1 MHRGSA
7 APPPDDRAS
16 TTVLSPA
23 TRPLSTGGHVHMGG
37 LAQLAV
43 AVTSD
48 AVFALDRDWRFTFV
62 NDAAE
67 ILLRRPRTG
76 LLGAELW
83 GSYPDLRATAFGTHY
98 EEAAAS
104 GRPATFE
111 AFYAPHDAWY
121 EVRLFPYDGGLVVF
135 CRDVEERRRL
145 EAAREDLTRTTTSI
159 LHALP
164 IPTVLLAA
172 DGAIRRANQAWAEIP
187 HLHRTGLDEDGA
199 SYFAALERTI
209 AEGTDGGRVA
219 LLADLRA
226 LVAGERRLVSH
237 DLSVEHPSDEAQPDG
252 PGETRWTQVQAT
264 RVDGSD
270 DIVVTHLD
278 VTDRVHAADVEA
290 RRARRDDLT
299 GLPNRVR
306 LLEELQVRLQDRHDR
321 PLAVLFLD
329 LDGFKTVNDSLGHD
343 VGDQLIRDVAAKLLG
358 VVGDG
363 ELLARLG
370 GDEFVLVVDAIGA
383 AERAEVVRRALRGPF
398 DVAGLR
404 LPLSVS
410 VGIARAGPDHD
421 RPEDVLRDADA
432 AMYAAKASGRD
443 RSHEFTGDLR
453 VRAHDRLEVV
463 EGLGRALQGHELELH
478 YQPIADLRTGVV
490 DGVEALMRWHHPRR
504 GLLSPAAFIPAAEE
518 TGLIVDMSRW
528 ALHEAGRQAQ
538 EWRELGLHL
547 AVGVNI
553 SAEHFT
559 TGTLVSDVVETLEAT
574 GLTASSLVLEL
585 TETSVARSYA
595 EAVRQLHQ
603 LREIG
608 VRIAI
613 DDFGSGYSSLT
624 RLASFPVDEI
634 KFDGSLLRQC
644 DDSRE
649 AGVLRSIVRAVVA
662 VAEAIGVE
670 TLAEGIETD
679 AQRSA
684 AIEMGCRRAQGY
696 LFARP
701 QPAAQLAALL
711 TRA

>member
-1 MHRGSA
+1 MSAGKA
-7 APPPDDRAS
+7 APVPGGRA
-16 TTVLSPA
+16 TTLPRA
-23 TRPLSTGGHVHMGG
+23 PGTGGHVTMAR

-48 AVFALDRDWRFTFV
+48 AIFALDADWRFTFV

-83 GSYPDLRATAFGTHY
+83 SSYPDLRHSTFGERY
-98 EEAAAS
+98 RAAAAS
-104 GRPATFE
+104 QEATTFE
-111 AFYAPHDAWY
+111 AYYAPHGAWY
-121 EVRLFPYDGGLVVF
+121 EVRLYPHDDGLVVF
-135 CRDVEERRRL
+135 LRDVEERHRL
-145 EAAREDLTRTTTSI
+145 EEAREDLTRTTTSV

-172 DGAIRRANQAWAEIP
+172 DGRIRRANQAWDDIP
-187 HLHRTGLDEDGA
+187 QAAGSCLAGEAPNYFTALEATIAGGLDQG
-199 SYFAALERTI
+199 RT
-209 AEGTDGGRVA
+209 A

-226 LVAGERRLVSH
+226 LVAGDVRIVSH
-237 DLSVEHPSDEAQPDG
+237 DVSVEHE
-252 PGETRWTQVQAT
+252 GETHWTQIQAT
-264 RVDGSD
+264 RVEGSD

-278 VTDRVHAADVEA
+278 VTDRIQAADVEA

-299 GLPNRVR
+299 GLPNRTR
-306 LLEELQVRLQDRHDR
+306 LLEELQVRLRDREVR

-343 VGDQLIRDVAAKLLG
+343 VGDQLIRDVAAKLLA
-358 VVGDG
+358 VVGEG

-370 GDEFVLVVDAIGA
+370 GDEFVLVVDAA
-383 AERAEVVRRALRGPF
+383 VATERAEVVRRALRGPF

-410 VGIARAGPDHD
+410 VGIARAGADHE

-463 EGLGRALQGHELELH
+463 EGLGRALRDDELELH
-478 YQPIADLRTGVV
+478 YQPIADLRSGVV
-490 DGVEALMRWHHPRR
+490 DGVEALMRWRHPRR

-528 ALHEAGRQAQ
+528 ALHQAGRQAQ
-538 EWRELGLHL
+538 EWRELGLDL

-559 TGTLVSDVVETLEAT
+559 TGTLVDDVVDTLGAT

-585 TETSVARSYA
+585 TETSIARSYT

-644 DDSRE
+644 DDSHE
-649 AGVLRSIVRAVVA
+649 AAVLRSIVRAVVA
-662 VAEAIGVE
+662 VAEAIGVQ

-679 AQRSA
+679 AQRGA
-684 AIEMGCRRAQGY
+684 AIEMGCRRAQGF
-696 LFARP
+696 LIARP
-701 QPAAQLAALL
+701 QPADRLLALL
-711 TRA
+711 TRG

>member
-1 MHRGSA
+1 MSR
-7 APPPDDRAS
+7 
-16 TTVLSPA
+16 
-23 TRPLSTGGHVHMGG
+23 

-48 AVFALDRDWRFTFV
+48 AIFALDHEWRFTFV

-67 ILLRRPRTG
+67 ILLRRPRMG
-76 LLGAELW
+76 LLGTELW
-83 GSYPDLRATAFGTHY
+83 AAYPELRGTALGDHY
-98 EEAAAS
+98 EEAWS
-104 GRPATFE
+104 RGETVTFE
-111 AFYAPHDAWY
+111 TFYPPHDAWY
-121 EVRLFPYDGGLVVF
+121 EVRLFPYDAGFIVF
-135 CRDVEERRRL
+135 CRDVGERRRL
-145 EAAREDLTRTTTSI
+145 EAAREDATRTTTSI
-159 LHALP
+159 LQALP

-172 DGAIRRANQAWAEIP
+172 DGSIRRTNQAWDANPKPEDSCLAGDRANYFTALEQTIAG
-187 HLHRTGLDEDGA
+187 GLDDGRR
-199 SYFAALERTI
+199 E
-209 AEGTDGGRVA
+209 

-226 LVAGERRLVSH
+226 VVAGERKQVSH
-237 DLSVEHPSDEAQPDG
+237 DLAVEHE
-252 PGETRWTQVQAT
+252 GETRWAQIQAT
-264 RVDGSD
+264 RVEGSD
-270 DIVVTHLD
+270 EIVVTHLD

-290 RRARRDDLT
+290 QRARRDDLT
-299 GLPNRVR
+299 GLPNRTR
-306 LLEELQVRLQDRHDR
+306 LLEDLQTRLHTRADH
-321 PLAVLFLD
+321 PIAVLFLD

-343 VGDQLIRDVAAKLLG
+343 VGDTLIRDVAAKLRA
-358 VVGDG
+358 VARDD

-370 GDEFVLVVDAIGA
+370 GDEFVLVVDAGA
-383 AERAEVVRRALRGPF
+383 AQSRADAVRHALRGPF

-421 RPEDVLRDADA
+421 RPEDVLRDADT

-453 VRAHDRLEVV
+453 VQAHDRLEVV
-463 EGLGRALQGHELELH
+463 EGLGRALRDDELELH

-490 DGVEALMRWHHPRR
+490 DGVEALMRWRHPRR

-528 ALHEAGRQAQ
+528 ALHEAARQAE
-538 EWRELGLHL
+538 EWRGVGLTL

-559 TGTLVSDVVETLEAT
+559 TGTLVSDVVEALDAT
-574 GLTASSLVLEL
+574 GLVPGSLVLEL
-585 TETSVARSYA
+585 TETGIARSYTQ
-595 EAVRQLHQ
+595 AVRQLHE

-613 DDFGSGYSSLT
+613 DDFGTGYSSLT
-624 RLASFPVDEI
+624 RLASFPLDEI
-634 KFDGSLLRQC
+634 KFDGHLLRQC

-649 AGVLRSIVRAVVA
+649 ASVLRSIVQAVVA
-662 VAEAIGVE
+662 VAKAIGVE

-679 AQRSA
+679 AQRCA

-696 LFARP
+696 LISKPIPGP
-701 QPAAQLAALL
+701 QVLPLL

>member
-1 MHRGSA
+1 MRA
-7 APPPDDRAS
+7 RPPGGLGQ
-16 TTVLSPA
+16 VHLS
-23 TRPLSTGGHVHMGG
+23 R

-48 AVFALDRDWRFTFV
+48 AIMALDHEGRFTFL

-67 ILLRRPRTG
+67 ILLRRPRMG
-76 LLGAELW
+76 LLGSQIW
-83 GSYPDLRATAFGTHY
+83 
-98 EEAAAS
+98 
-104 GRPATFE
+104 E
-111 AFYAPHDAWY
+111 AFPELRRTELGDRYLEATGTGQAITY
-121 EVRLFPYDGGLVVF
+121 ESYYGDYDRWFEIRLFPYDGGTVIF
-135 CRDVEERRRL
+135 CRDIAERRRV
-145 EAAREDLTRTTTSI
+145 EVAREDLTRTTTSI

-164 IPTVLLAA
+164 IPTVLLSA
-172 DGAIRRANQAWAEIP
+172 DGAIRRANQAWTDIELPPDSCLAGDDPNYFTSLEETIAA
-187 HLHRTGLDEDGA
+187 GLDDGRA
-199 SYFAALERTI
+199 Q
-209 AEGTDGGRVA
+209 
-219 LLADLRA
+219 LLDDLRA
-226 LVAGERRLVSH
+226 LVAGERRLISH
-237 DLSVEHPSDEAQPDG
+237 DLSIPHEGGTV
-252 PGETRWTQVQAT
+252 WTQIQAT
-264 RVDGSD
+264 RVEGSD

-290 RRARRDDLT
+290 QRARRDDLT
-299 GLPNRVR
+299 GLPNRMR
-306 LLEELQVRLQDRHDR
+306 LLEELQTRLHARHVS

-329 LDGFKTVNDSLGHD
+329 LDGFKNVNDSLGHD
-343 VGDQLIRDVAAKLLG
+343 VGDQLIRDVAAKLLA
-358 VVGDG
+358 VAGDG

-370 GDEFVLVVDAIGA
+370 GDEFVLVVDAHA
-383 AERAEVVRRALRGPF
+383 AAQRAEAVRRALRGPF

-443 RSHEFTGDLR
+443 RSHEFTSDLR

-463 EGLGRALQGHELELH
+463 EGLGRALRHDELELH

-490 DGVEALMRWHHPRR
+490 DGVEALMRWRHPRR
-504 GLLSPAAFIPAAEE
+504 GLLAPAAFIPAAEE

-528 ALHEAGRQAQ
+528 ALHEAARQAQ
-538 EWRELGLHL
+538 EWRGVGLHL

-574 GLTASSLVLEL
+574 GLEASCLYLEL
-585 TETSVARSYA
+585 TETSIARNYT
-595 EAVRQLHQ
+595 EAVRQLHA
-603 LREIG
+603 LRELG

-634 KFDGSLLRQC
+634 KFDGHLLRQC

-649 AGVLRSIVRAVVA
+649 ATVLRSIVQAVVA
-662 VAEAIGVE
+662 VAKAIGVE

-679 AQRSA
+679 AQRHA
-684 AIEMGCRRAQGY
+684 AIEMGCRRAQGF
-696 LFARP
+696 LISKPLPGP
-701 QPAAQLAALL
+701 QLLPLL
-711 TRA
+711 TRP

>member
-1 MHRGSA
+1 MSRGSA
-7 APPPDDRAS
+7 APAPDEGAPTILPPGPRA
-16 TTVLSPA
+16 LSP
-23 TRPLSTGGHVHMGG
+23 SGHVHMAR

-48 AVFALDRDWRFTFV
+48 AIFALDHEWRFTFV

-83 GSYPDLRATAFGTHY
+83 SSYPDLRSTPFGAHY
-98 EEAAAS
+98 EEAAA
-104 GRPATFE
+104 RRQPTTFE

-145 EAAREDLTRTTTSI
+145 EEAREDLTRTTTSI

-172 DGAIRRANQAWAEIP
+172 DGTIRRANQAWDEIP
-187 HLHRTGLDEDGA
+187 HRHRSRLAEARD
-199 SYFAALERTI
+199 SYFTALEQTI
-209 AEGTDGGRVA
+209 AAGTDGGRVA

-226 LVAGERRLVSH
+226 LVAGQRRMVSH
-237 DLSVEHPSDEAQPDG
+237 DLAVEDD
-252 PGETRWTQVQAT
+252 GETRWTQVQAT

-278 VTDRVHAADVEA
+278 VTDRVQAADVEA

-306 LLEELQVRLQDRHDR
+306 LLEELQVRLRARHDR

-343 VGDQLIRDVAAKLLG
+343 VGDQLIRDVAVKLLA

-370 GDEFVLVVDAIGA
+370 GDEFVLVVDAA
-383 AERAEVVRRALRGPF
+383 AATERAEAVRRVLRGPF

-463 EGLGRALQGHELELH
+463 EGLGRAMRDDELELH
-478 YQPIADLRTGVV
+478 YQPIADLRTGLV
-490 DGVEALMRWHHPRR
+490 DGVEALMRWRHPRR

-538 EWRELGLHL
+538 EWREIGLHL

-559 TGTLVSDVVETLEAT
+559 TGTLVSDVVDTLEAT

-585 TETSVARSYA
+585 TETSVARSYT

-634 KFDGSLLRQC
+634 KFDGHLLRQC

-679 AQRSA
+679 AQRCA